1 MALINGYLN
10 NEVYA
15 IVNDVHAQ
23 ATGSKNVAVI
33 DTQSF
38 VDYGNTVL
46 SSNDNSETFMNT
58 LILQMARMYT
68 TWRPYTSALKD
79 LIVTGEEWGAI
90 YQKIDAEVGD
100 FVSDETYDLVDGQSV
115 DQYVVRKPTA
125 KQKLFV
131 RRSPYKN
138 YITIG
143 RQQLK
148 VAFRSEGD
156 FAAFVAMV
164 FGKMRI
170 KLDFALENLAR
181 LAIANY
187 IGTITA
193 QGKTGLVFPLVTMYN
208 KATGSS
214 LTGGIDGTAAFN
226 KDFMAYAAAEIE
238 LISKRL
244 RNLSTS
250 YNAEGA
256 ERHTPQGEQRFLVL
270 DEFQTRLQHVVQYQA
285 FHKELVS
292 LREFVEVPYWQGEIA
307 RTTIKCTVDDGDG
320 GTTDQTVENIIAC
333 VFDRYAL
340 GTFRS
345 EEETDTTPYNASGR
359 YYNTFHFAEQL
370 WYNDLSENF
379 VYFTLN

>member
-1 MALINGYLN
+1 MPLINNYVN

-15 IVNDVHAQ
+15 IVNEVHKE
-23 ATGSKNVAVI
+23 ATGSKAVAVI

-46 SSNDNSETFMNT
+46 ASNDQTETFMST
-58 LILQMARMYT
+58 LMLQMARMYT
-68 TWRPYTSALKD
+68 TFRPYESSLRD

-100 FVSDETYDLVDGQSV
+100 FVADDSYELTDGQSV

-125 KQKLFV
+125 TQKLFV
-131 RRSPYKN
+131 KKSPYQN
-138 YITIG
+138 YVTIS
-143 RQQLK
+143 RQALK
-148 VAFRSEGD
+148 DAFRSEGD
-156 FAAFVAMV
+156 FSRFVSLV
-164 FGKMRI
+164 FGKMRT

-187 IGTITA
+187 IGTLAAQGATA
-193 QGKTGLVFPLVTMYN
+193 QEIPLVTNYN
-208 KATGSS
+208 AATGSS
-214 LTGGIDGTAAFN
+214 LTAATAPFD
-226 KDFMAYAAAEIE
+226 KDFQAYAVGEIE
-238 LISKRL
+238 LVSKRM

-250 YNAEGA
+250 YNLEGA
-256 ERHTPQGEQRFLVL
+256 ERHTPTGEQRLLVL
-270 DEFQTRLQHVVQYQA
+270 DEFQTRLQTVLQYQA
-285 FHKELVS
+285 FHEQLVT
-292 LREFVEVPYWQGEIA
+292 LREFIEVPYWQGESA
-307 RTTIKCTVDDGDG
+307 RSTIKVTVDDGDG
-320 GTTDQTVENIIAC
+320 GTSSETVENIIAC
-333 VFDRYAL
+333 VFDRFAL

-345 EEETDTTPYNASGR
+345 DEETLTTPVNARAR

>member
-1 MALINGYLN
+1 MALVNGYLN

-15 IVNDVHAQ
+15 IVNAIHAQ
-23 ATGSKNVAVI
+23 ATGSSALAVV

-38 VDYGNTVL
+38 VDYGNIVL
-46 SSNDNSETFMNT
+46 SSNDNTETFLNT
-58 LILQMARMYT
+58 FMLQLAKMYT

-100 FVSDETYDLVDGQSV
+100 FVSDETYDLTDGQSV
-115 DQYVVRKPTA
+115 DQYIVRKPTA
-125 KQKLFV
+125 TQKLFV
-131 RRSPYKN
+131 RRSPYQN
-138 YITIG
+138 YITMG

-148 VAFRSEGD
+148 VAFRSEAD
-156 FAAFVAMV
+156 FAAYTSMV

-193 QGKTGLVFPLVTMYN
+193 QGHTGLVFPLVTMYN
-208 KATGSS
+208 DATGSS
-214 LTGGIDGTAAFN
+214 LTGGINGTAAFN

-244 RNLSTS
+244 RTLSTV

-256 ERHTPQGEQRFLVL
+256 ERHTPEGEQRLLVL

-285 FHKELVS
+285 FHKDLVS
-292 LREFVEVPYWQGEIA
+292 LREFIEVPYWQGESDRA
-307 RTTIKCTVDDGDG
+307 AIKVKVDDGEG
-320 GTTDQTVENIIAC
+320 GTEDETVENIIAC
-333 VFDRYAL
+333 CFDRYAL
-340 GTFRS
+340 GTFRN
-345 EEETDTTPYNASGR
+345 EEEVLTTPINARGR
-359 YYNTFHFAEQL
+359 YYNTFHYAEQL

>member
-1 MALINGYLN
+1 MPLINNYVN

-15 IVNDVHAQ
+15 IVNEVHKE
-23 ATGSKNVAVI
+23 ATGSKAVAVI

-46 SSNDNSETFMNT
+46 ASNDQTETFMST
-58 LILQMARMYT
+58 LMLQMARMYT
-68 TWRPYTSALKD
+68 TFRPYESSLRD

-100 FVSDETYDLVDGQSV
+100 FVADDSYELTDGQSV

-125 KQKLFV
+125 TQKLFV
-131 RRSPYKN
+131 KKSPYQN
-138 YITIG
+138 YVTIS
-143 RQQLK
+143 RQALK
-148 VAFRSEGD
+148 DAFRSEGD
-156 FAAFVAMV
+156 FSRFVSLV
-164 FGKMRI
+164 FGKMRT

-187 IGTITA
+187 IGTLAAQGATA
-193 QGKTGLVFPLVTMYN
+193 QEIPLVTNYN
-208 KATGSS
+208 AATGSS
-214 LTGGIDGTAAFN
+214 LTAATAPFD
-226 KDFMAYAAAEIE
+226 KDFQAYAVGEIE
-238 LISKRL
+238 LVSKRM

-250 YNAEGA
+250 YNLEGA
-256 ERHTPQGEQRFLVL
+256 ERHTPTGEQRLLVL
-270 DEFQTRLQHVVQYQA
+270 DEFQTRLQTVLQYQA
-285 FHKELVS
+285 FHEQLVS
-292 LREFVEVPYWQGEIA
+292 LREFIEVPYWQGESA
-307 RTTIKCTVDDGDG
+307 RSTIKVTVDDGDG
-320 GTTDQTVENIIAC
+320 GTSNETVENIIAC
-333 VFDRYAL
+333 VFDRFAL

-345 EEETDTTPYNASGR
+345 DEETLTTPVNARAR